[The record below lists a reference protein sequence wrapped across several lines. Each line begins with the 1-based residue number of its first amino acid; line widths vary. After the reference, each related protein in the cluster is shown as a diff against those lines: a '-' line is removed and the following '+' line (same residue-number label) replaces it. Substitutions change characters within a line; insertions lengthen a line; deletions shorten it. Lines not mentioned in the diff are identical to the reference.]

1 MGKVG
6 TVGGRVRVLSIDGGG
21 VFGVIPAEILAGVER
36 VTGRA
41 IADTFDLIV
50 GTSVGGL
57 IALMLACPGA
67 EGSARYSAAEVGELF
82 QRRAKRMFTRRAMRK
97 VKCAALACGAIYQ
110 PQPMEEVLAE
120 HLGETPMHAA
130 RTRVS
135 VTAFDLLGSRMI
147 AMRSDASG
155 PLDGAVVRMREAARA
170 ATAAPTYFPPMVVRS
185 GLGGGEVACLI
196 DAGVCVNNPGQVAL
210 AEAMRAFG
218 VGPESV
224 TMLSL
229 GCGVQRENF
238 DADRVA
244 KWSRVRWV
252 CPLLRLLTEGRV
264 VDEQLRGLAAAVPG
278 FVYGRIDPDLTGV
291 PGVPKT
297 FDDGRKPRLRAVR
310 DLGRVTFEQHRA
322 EIETLLGEA

>member
-1 MGKVG
+1 MGSVG
-6 TVGGRVRVLSIDGGG
+6 EAARRVRVLSIDGGG
-21 VFGVIPAEILAGVER
+21 VFGVIPAEIIAGIER

-41 IADTFDLIV
+41 ITESFDLII
-50 GTSVGGL
+50 GTSVGGVL
-57 IALMLACPGA
+57 ALMLACPGA
-67 EGSARYSAAEVGELF
+67 EGGAKYSAAEVGELF
-82 QRRAKRMFTRRAMRK
+82 QRKAKRMFTRRAMRK

-130 RTRVS
+130 KTRVG
-135 VTAFDLLGSRMI
+135 VTAFDMLGSRLVVL
-147 AMRSDASG
+147 RSDASG

-185 GLGGGEVACLI
+185 GIGGGEVACLI

-218 VGPESV
+218 VGPGAV

-229 GCGVQRENF
+229 GCGVQRETF
-238 DADRVA
+238 DAGRVE

-252 CPLLRLLTEGRV
+252 CPLLRLLTEGGV

-278 FVYGRIDPDLTGV
+278 FVYKRVDADLTGV
-291 PGVPKT
+291 TGVPT
-297 FDDGRKPRLRAVR
+297 AFDDCRKPRLRAVR
-310 DLGRVTFEQHRA
+310 DLGRLTFEQYRTA
-322 EIETLLGEA
+322 IEEILGEN